1 MKAYELRNESGAM
14 ALAMV
19 ERPKPSPGRGH
30 VLVRIRAASL
40 NYRDLIISK
49 VLRSAPMVPLCD
61 GAGEVVEVGEGVK
74 SIKAGDRVAS
84 TYFQE
89 WVSGPLTADAFRT
102 VLGQSIDG
110 VLAEYVALHEHG
122 VVRIPEHLSYEEAAT
137 LPCAGL
143 TAWQALVTEGRIKA
157 GDTVV
162 VMGTGGVSI
171 FALQFALLCGA
182 RVIATTGSDSKVE
195 RLKSLGA
202 SAVINYKST
211 PDWDKQVLEATG
223 GAGADHV
230 VEVGGAGTLT
240 RSLRAVRYGGF
251 ISLIGI
257 LGGISEKFNPGAII
271 TKAVRLQGI
280 FVGSLEMFA
289 DMNRAIAINRMRPVV
304 DRTLQFD
311 EAAQALAFVESGRHF
326 GKVCIRV

>member
-1 MKAYELRNESGAM
+1 M
-14 ALAMV
+14 
-19 ERPKPSPGRGH
+19 
-30 VLVRIRAASL
+30 
-40 NYRDLIISK
+40 
-49 VLRSAPMVPLCD
+49 
-61 GAGEVVEVGEGVK
+61 
-74 SIKAGDRVAS
+74 
-84 TYFQE
+84 
-89 WVSGPLTADAFRT
+89 
-102 VLGQSIDG
+102 LGQSIDG

-143 TAWQALVTEGRIKA
+143 TAWQALITEGRIKA

-202 SAVINYKST
+202 SAVINYKTT
-211 PDWDKQVLEATG
+211 PDWDKQVLALTG

-251 ISLIGI
+251 ISLVGI

-271 TKAVRLQGI
+271 TKGVRLQGI
-280 FVGSLEMFA
+280 FVGSLEMFT
-289 DMNRAIAINRMRPVV
+289 DMNRAIAINRLRPVI
-304 DRTLQFD
+304 DRTFQFD
-311 EAAQALAFVESGRHF
+311 EAAQALAHLESGRHF
-326 GKVCIRV
+326 GQAASGC